1 MAVAA
6 PRYRRGGRGA
16 VGIIVHQDHPMY
28 HELGILD
35 HCSVTVDPTSTWMPD
50 VFRPNPAE
58 GR

>member
-1 MAVAA
+1 
-6 PRYRRGGRGA
+6 
-16 VGIIVHQDHPMY
+16 MY

-35 HCSVTVDPTSTWMPD
+35 HCSVTVDPKSTWMPD